1 MSKTLGPTSLVEL
14 LPESI
19 RHDTTVGAAAD
30 GVDRAL
36 APLIRGIPHM
46 LWWARL
52 WRDESRLSPAMRHL
66 VAHAGGLK
74 PLSDTEL
81 ELLAWSM
88 HVDFWD
94 VNWPREVRENLVK
107 YATHWHRLKG
117 TPAGVKMALQLFGIE
132 GVVEED
138 GTGDDWAT
146 WQLGLKNSSAY
157 TIPLNEV
164 AQTAYKVALEMQPQR
179 CRLFRI
185 YNEDFDLRPIRTT
198 LGPPLS
204 EGYLSFYSGMYDPDN
219 PDPDNPI
226 ISFGQRL
233 SLESEAYDPNA
244 ALGFTVSMPFVAPYI
259 DAFVVG
265 ISRLGDV
272 FPKNHAFTFYE
283 KICFLG
289 EDNHPDWQ
297 MLPHQ
302 ISRNQACPSESL
314 KPLSD
319 ENTRLGTSHAT
330 VVDAP
335 AILGVYRLG
344 ESMGRRTFVIHEHF
358 TKRYAQTTEPVNP
371 ATSLGSFAFK
381 DCLESSTA
389 ALRDQ
394 SWSGSKKDRRWWD
407 YTAYTGHDALS
418 EKGEV

>member
-1 MSKTLGPTSLVEL
+1 MSKTLGPTPLVEL

-19 RHDTTVGAAAD
+19 RHDATVQAAAE
-30 GVDRAL
+30 GVDNAL
-36 APLIRGIPHM
+36 SPLIKAIPNM

-52 WRDESRLSPAMRHL
+52 WMDESQLSPAMRHL

-74 PLSDTEL
+74 PLNDTEL
-81 ELLAWSM
+81 ELLAWAM

-94 VNWPREVRENLVK
+94 ADWPREVRENLVK

-132 GVVEED
+132 ATIEED

-146 WQLGLKNSSAY
+146 WQLGIKESDNCAV
-157 TIPLNEV
+157 PLNEI
-164 AQTAYKVALEMQPQR
+164 AKTAHKVALEMQPQR

-185 YNEDFDLRPIRTT
+185 YNDEFDLRPIRTT

-204 EGYLSFYSGMYDPDN
+204 EGYLSFYSGMYDPDG
-219 PDPDNPI
+219 PGTGDPDKPI

-233 SLESEAYDPNA
+233 SLESEPYNPDASM
-244 ALGFTVSMPFVAPYI
+244 GFTVTVPCMAPYI
-259 DAFVVG
+259 DVFVWG
-265 ISRLGDV
+265 RSRLGDV

-283 KICFLG
+283 KICLMG

-302 ISRNQACPSESL
+302 ISRNQACLSEAI

-319 ENTRLGTSHAT
+319 ENTRMGITCAT
-330 VVDAP
+330 VVDSP
-335 AILGVYRLG
+335 AVLGTYRLG
-344 ESMGRRTFVIHEHF
+344 DSMDKRTFVIHEHF
-358 TKRYAQTTEPVNP
+358 TYSYEQSIQSVNP
-371 ATSLGSFAFK
+371 GMDLGGFAFV
-381 DCLESSTA
+381 DCLESGT
-389 ALRDQ
+389 LPMRNQ

-407 YTAYTGHDALS
+407 YAGYVSLS